1 MDIYVGHSSSI
12 DFKEQL
18 YRPLRNSSLEDEHNL
33 VLPHEDS
40 DEQFD
45 SKEFLKNECD
55 VFVAE
60 VSEASTGLGIELGWA
75 DLYEVPVIC
84 IYREKA
90 EISGSLSVLNAE
102 MIEYKDR
109 EEMINAITEV
119 IEEEYNENR
128 TTG

>member
-12 DFKEQL
+12 DFEEQL
-18 YRPLRNSSLEDEHNL
+18 YRHLRNSSLDDEHNI

-40 DEQFD
+40 DEPFD
-45 SKEFLKNECD
+45 SKEFLKNDCD

-84 IYREKA
+84 VYCEGSNPSSSIPAVFDTVKQYRNSEDLI
-90 EISGSLSVLNAE
+90 EIISSYL
-102 MIEYKDR
+102 
-109 EEMINAITEV
+109 
-119 IEEEYNENR
+119 
-128 TTG
+128 

>member
-18 YRPLRNSSLEDEHNL
+18 YQPLRNSSLDDEHNI

-40 DEQFD
+40 DEPFN
-45 SKEFLKNECD
+45 SKEFLRDECD

-84 IYREKA
+84 VYREGSTPSSSILAVFDTVEKYRNS
-90 EISGSLSVLNAE
+90 EDLVELVSGQ
-102 MIEYKDR
+102 IES
-109 EEMINAITEV
+109 E
-119 IEEEYNENR
+119 
-128 TTG
+128 

>member
-1 MDIYVGHSSSI
+1 MDIYIGHSSSI

-18 YRPLRNSSLEDEHNL
+18 YQPLRNSSLDDEHNI

-40 DEQFD
+40 DEPFD

-60 VSEASTGLGIELGWA
+60 VSEASTGLGIEIGWA
-75 DLYEVPVIC
+75 DLYEVSVIC

-102 MIEYKDR
+102 MIAYKDR
-109 EEMINAITEV
+109 EDMINAITEV